1 MNLLQNH
8 IFLLL
13 VITLVGSALGKI
25 RIKSFS
31 LGSSAVIFVGLV
43 FGYFGYI
50 LPKDFLTLG
59 LVLFIYSIGLQA
71 GPGFLRSLRTSGLK
85 LTLGA
90 LAIIAA
96 GFLTVLAAALIFDF
110 DAGVAAGLFAGALTS
125 TPGLAVAVEM
135 AGSTGAPAAYGLTYF
150 FGVIGVILFVQLL
163 PRLMKISIDKE
174 EQELDEEVSKAN
186 LPFAT
191 LHIELT
197 NPNIFGKKVKELRL
211 GSIAPVVITR
221 LLREGAPEPELV
233 GADTVLKKGDH
244 LRIAG
249 RQEDLAKIQLFLG
262 SPIEKEIEFDR
273 VLTKKYILVS
283 RQDVTGM
290 SIEQLNCREV
300 FNVQISR
307 ITRNGFDLPVTKT
320 LRLHMGDTLH
330 AVGDSRSLENLA
342 KVFGNNVKELYSIN
356 LLPIF
361 IGLFLGF
368 VLGII
373 PLYLPFA
380 GRFTLGTTGGV
391 LIAGILLSNL
401 YKTGPFVWEIPT
413 TANSFIR
420 ELGLILFMATV
431 GSSTGSTILD
441 TLSAHGPQ
449 LFFCGIAVTLIPLIA
464 GLIICR
470 VMLKL
475 PFLRMLGVM
484 TGAMTSTPGLASVS
498 TLSNTHY
505 ASSSY
510 ATVYPVALIGMILF
524 TKLLVLILG

>member
-1 MNLLQNH
+1 VQSVKFVSNRFPSVHLQS
-8 IFLLL
+8 FLSVLF
-13 VITLVGSALGKI
+13 SAI
-25 RIKSFS
+25 STTSCQRTFR
-31 LGSSAVIFVGLV
+31 
-43 FGYFGYI
+43 
-50 LPKDFLTLG
+50 P
-59 LVLFIYSIGLQA
+59 VLFIYSIGLQA
-71 GPGFLRSLRTSGLK
+71 GPGFLRSLKSSGLK
-85 LTLGA
+85 LTIGA
-90 LAIIAA
+90 LGIIAT
-96 GFLTVLAAALIFDF
+96 GFLTVLTAAWIFKF
-110 DAGVAAGLFAGALTS
+110 DASVAAGLFAGALTS

-135 AGSTGAPAAYGLTYF
+135 AGSAGAPAAYGLTYF

-163 PRLMKISIDKE
+163 PKLMKISIAEE
-174 EQELDEEVSKAN
+174 EQMLNEEISKAN
-186 LPFAT
+186 LPFSI

-197 NPNIFGKKVKELRL
+197 NPNIFGKQVKELRI
-211 GSIAPVVITR
+211 GAIAPVVITR
-221 LLREGAPEPELV
+221 LLREGASEPELV
-233 GADTVLKKGDH
+233 GAETELKQGDH
-244 LRIAG
+244 LRIIG
-249 RQEDLAKIQLFLG
+249 RHEDLAKIQLFLG

-283 RQDVTGM
+283 KESVVGM
-290 SIEQLNCREV
+290 SIAQLNCREL

-307 ITRNGFDLPVTKT
+307 ITRNGIDLPVTKT

-330 AVGDSRSLENLA
+330 AVGDSRSLKNLA
-342 KVFGNNVKELYSIN
+342 KVCGDNVKELYSIN

-368 VLGII
+368 VLGMI

-380 GRFTLGTTGGV
+380 GKFTLGTTGGV
-391 LIAGILLSNL
+391 LVAGILLSNL
-401 YKTGPFVWEIPT
+401 YKTGPFIWEIPS

-431 GSSTGSTILD
+431 GTKTGATILT
-441 TLSAHGPQ
+441 TLSAHGAQ
-449 LFFCGIAVTLIPLIA
+449 LFFCGIAVTLIPLITA
-464 GLIICR
+464 IIICR
-470 VMLKL
+470 VFLKL
-475 PFLRMLGVM
+475 PFLRMLGIM

>member
-1 MNLLQNH
+1 VDLLRNH

-13 VITLVGSALGKI
+13 VITLVGYALGKL

-31 LGSSAVIFVGLV
+31 LGSSAIIFVGLV
-43 FGYFGYI
+43 FGYFDYI
-50 LPKDFLTLG
+50 LPKDFQTLG

-71 GPGFLRSLRTSGLK
+71 GPGFLRSLKSTGLK
-85 LTLGA
+85 LTAGA
-90 LAIIAA
+90 LAIIAT
-96 GFLTVLAAALIFDF
+96 GFLTVLTAAWIFNF
-110 DAGVAAGLFAGALTS
+110 DASVAAGLFAGALTS

-150 FGVIGVILFVQLL
+150 FGVIGVIIFVQLL
-163 PRLMKISIDKE
+163 PRLMKISIPDE
-174 EQELDEEVSKAN
+174 EQALNEEVSKATQ
-186 LPFAT
+186 PFST

-197 NPNIFGKKVKELRL
+197 NPNIFGKKVKELRI

-221 LLREGAPEPELV
+221 ILREGAPEPELV
-233 GADTVLKKGDH
+233 GADTVLKQGDH
-244 LRIAG
+244 LRLAG
-249 RQEDLAKIQLFLG
+249 RHEDLAKIQIFLG

-283 RQDVTGM
+283 KENVVGM

-307 ITRNGFDLPVTKT
+307 ITRNGIDLPVTKN

-330 AVGDSRSLENLA
+330 AVGDSRSLENLS

-361 IGLFLGF
+361 IGLFFGFILG
-368 VLGII
+368 VV

-380 GRFTLGTTGGV
+380 GKFSLGTTGGV
-391 LIAGILLSNL
+391 LVAGILLSNL
-401 YKTGPFVWEIPT
+401 YKTGPFIWEIPT

-431 GSSTGSTILD
+431 GTKTGSTILS
-441 TLSAHGPQ
+441 TLSEQGAE
-449 LFFCGIAVTLIPLIA
+449 LFFCGIAVTLIPLITA
-464 GLIICR
+464 IIICR
-470 VMLKL
+470 TFLKL
-475 PFLRMLGVM
+475 PFLRMLGIM
-484 TGAMTSTPGLASVS
+484 TGSMTSTPGLASVS

-524 TKLLVLILG
+524 TKLLVIILG